1 MAVFACRQGNQLA
14 LTLVNTDA
22 GSHAVSLASRDFRVP
37 TQTALRTTLAGTE
50 KLGLATRAAVQ
61 ATAEVEVGHLSDG
74 GSVFA
79 AWTIAGYSLQRID
92 VHIG

>member
-1 MAVFACRQGNQLA
+1 MVPGAVKK
-14 LTLVNTDA
+14 
-22 GSHAVSLASRDFRVP
+22 
-37 TQTALRTTLAGTE
+37 LRRFGFKTE
-50 KLGLATRAAVQ
+50 DKYDGDYGQCHDLVQ

-74 GSVFA
+74 GTVFA